1 MILTLRY
8 LPKRY
13 DALMAQARPN
23 RGDQPE
29 SVPWVFYDT
38 QSYLAAGSARLTFF
52 GNAGQTDPTM
62 SNLGNGT
69 LETDQF
75 FELQRAFMSMLAALS
90 ITTTAAV
97 TGAANDI
104 NILHNAARGIVTF
117 SMLNKAYG
125 PFPLDF
131 FGRPGGGMFQ
141 GTSEGTETA
150 PARNIIQSGESVMNG
165 GFPFLN
171 ALTIPPVT
179 AFRVFADFNSTAIS
193 GNLNIRHALLGVFHR
208 RVS

>member
-8 LPKRY
+8 MPKTFA
-13 DALMAQARPN
+13 ALMAQARPN

-38 QSYLAAGSARLTFF
+38 QTYLAAGSARLTFF

-75 FELQRAFMSMLAALS
+75 FELQRSFVSLLAALS
-90 ITTTAAV
+90 LTTTAAI
-97 TGAANDI
+97 TGAANDVD
-104 NILHNAARGIVTF
+104 ILHKAARGIITF
-117 SMLNKAYG
+117 SMLNKGYG

-131 FGRPGGGMFQ
+131 FGRPGGVQFQ
-141 GTSEGTETA
+141 STSEGTETA
-150 PARNIIQSGESVMNG
+150 PARNILQSGETVMNG
-165 GFPFLN
+165 GFPWLN

-179 AFRVFADFNSTAIS
+179 AFRIFADFNASAIS
-193 GNLNIRHALLGVFHR
+193 GNMNIRKSILGVFHR

>member
-8 LPKRY
+8 IPKTY
-13 DALMAQARPN
+13 AALMAQARPN

-38 QSYLAAGSARLTFF
+38 QSYLAAGLARLTYF

-75 FELQRAFMSMLAALS
+75 FELQRAFMSFLAPLS

-97 TGAANDI
+97 TGAANDV
-104 NILHNAARGIVTF
+104 NLLHTTARGIVTF
-117 SMLNKAYG
+117 SMLNKNYG
-125 PFPLDF
+125 PFPLDY
-131 FGRPGGGMFQ
+131 FGRPGGANF
-141 GTSEGTETA
+141 SAAAEGTETA
-150 PARNIIQSGESVMNG
+150 PGRNIIQSAETVMNG

-179 AFRVFADFNSTAIS
+179 AFRVFADFNATAIS
-193 GNLNIRHALLGVFHR
+193 ANLNVRHSMLGVFHR